1 MSISSRISN
10 YFPYMERFGIIKGVK
25 VARTLFPKEKSDK
38 VVSFD
43 VPGIKYPVKVRL
55 GTTDG
60 TNFIQ
65 NFLHEEFKLPP
76 MKDVKL
82 VIDTGANA
90 GYASILFLNKFPG
103 ATVIAVEPEG
113 SNVEALNNNCKPYPN
128 FKSIQAGIWTSNTNL
143 KIVNTSVGK
152 TAFQVMETTETG
164 PGTFPGITID
174 KILADSGFPK
184 IDLLKIDIEGTEKEV
199 FKENYKKWIDKVDVM
214 IIELHDRIVP
224 GCGLAFYTAMEKE
237 NFRQYALAA
246 NMVYVRNK

>member
-1 MSISSRISN
+1 MSISSRLRN
-10 YFPYMERFGIIKGVK
+10 YFPYMERFGIVKGFK
-25 VARTLFPKEKSDK
+25 MARTLFPKEKSDK
-38 VVSFD
+38 VVEFD
-43 VPGIKYPVKVRL
+43 VDGIKYPVKVRL

-60 TNFIQ
+60 QSFIQ
-65 NFLHEEFKLPP
+65 NFLDEEFNLPK
-76 MKDVKL
+76 MNDVKL
-82 VIDTGANA
+82 VVDTGANA
-90 GYASILFLNKFPG
+90 GYASLLFLNMFPN

-113 SNVEALNNNCKPYPN
+113 SNVEALNNNCKQYPN

-152 TAFQVMETTETG
+152 TSFQVMETNESG

-199 FKENYKKWIDKVDVM
+199 FKENYKKWIDKVDVF

-224 GCGLAFYTAMEKE
+224 GCRLSYYTAMDKQ
-237 NFRQYALAA
+237 NFRQYSVGA
-246 NMVYVRNK
+246 NLVYVKNK